1 MIETWILP
9 LYMYITDILLAFPSI
24 ITRIGIQ
31 FWAAININS
40 GLSVL
45 LFPKRN
51 LFRIQKNAKSK
62 LRVIQT
68 YFSFEINLGK
78 SRIRHTTTLKL
89 NDEFEDR
96 LKTN

>member
-1 MIETWILP
+1 
-9 LYMYITDILLAFPSI
+9 MYITDILLGFPSI

-62 LRVIQT
+62 LRVMQT
-68 YFSFEINLGK
+68 YFIFEINLGK

-89 NDEFEDR
+89 NDEFLDR
-96 LKTN
+96 LNTD

>member
-9 LYMYITDILLAFPSI
+9 LYMYITDILLGFPSI

-62 LRVIQT
+62 LRVVQIQII
-68 YFSFEINLGK
+68 FFLK
-78 SRIRHTTTLKL
+78 SISERVGSDIQ
-89 NDEFEDR
+89 R
-96 LKTN
+96 L